1 MDRQESAKKK
11 DDKDGVDNSH
21 SEPQILEQGDIYF
34 FYRPKKNSQEVKD
47 LDDIR
52 RFFMVT
58 APENN
63 HDGIKGE
70 GKGDKNKDSFYRLFV
85 IGKKSLPEIR
95 KSEARASERYWAR
108 VGGVFDNKDELTKEL
123 FSEEFRKGD
132 AARPAGLGKYVI
144 VAHQRHAEIAYIL
157 GTPDEPGDAQK
168 ELGIEK
174 EARYI
179 ISVINPNTPTPS
191 GYPSAEES
199 PKYPD
204 KVLKKF
210 NDNENFVSLSG
221 DTELINY
228 LNAQII
234 LIGAGEGK
242 DTINKDLGISIE
254 EEKGKNEDI
263 FKKLN
268 IKKGHVP
275 TKPLTEGKLE

>member
-1 MDRQESAKKK
+1 MVRQENAKRK
-11 DDKDGVDNSH
+11 DDGDDVDNSNT
-21 SEPQILEQGDIYF
+21 EPKVLEQGDIYF
-34 FYRPKKNSQEVKD
+34 FYRPKKKSQDVKD
-47 LDDIR
+47 IDDIR

-58 APENN
+58 APENKYN
-63 HDGIKGE
+63 LIEGE
-70 GKGDKNKDSFYRLFV
+70 GKGDKNKRQFYRLFV

-108 VGGVFDNKDELTKEL
+108 VGGVFEDKDKLTKDL
-123 FSEEFRKGD
+123 FSDEFREGD
-132 AARPAGLGKYVI
+132 AARPAGMGKYVI
-144 VAHQRHAEIAYIL
+144 VEHQKHAEIAYIL
-157 GTPDEPGDAQK
+157 GAPDEPGEAQK

-179 ISVINPNTPTPS
+179 ISVINPKTPTPP

-210 NDNENFVSLSG
+210 KDNENFVSLSN
-221 DTELINY
+221 DTEFINY

-242 DTINKDLGISIE
+242 DTIYKDLGISID
-254 EEKGKNEDI
+254 EEKGTNGDI
-263 FKKLN
+263 FKKLD
-268 IKKGHVP
+268 IKKGQIS

>member
-1 MDRQESAKKK
+1 MDRQKSSKKK
-11 DDKDGVDNSH
+11 DDNDGFDNSH
-21 SEPQILEQGDIYF
+21 TEPQILEQGDIYF
-34 FYRPKKNSQEVKD
+34 FYRPKKNSQDVKD
-47 LDDIR
+47 IDDIR

-58 APENN
+58 APENKYN
-63 HDGIKGE
+63 HIKGE
-70 GKGDKNKDSFYRLFV
+70 GKGDKNKRQFYRLFV

-108 VGGVFDNKDELTKEL
+108 VGGVFEDKDELTKDL
-123 FSEEFRKGD
+123 FSDEFREGD
-132 AARPAGLGKYVI
+132 AARPAGMGKYVI
-144 VAHQRHAEIAYIL
+144 VEHQKHAELAYIL
-157 GTPDEPGDAQK
+157 GTPDEPGEAQK

-179 ISVINPNTPTPS
+179 ISVINPKTPTPP

-210 NDNENFVSLSG
+210 KDNENFVSLSN
-221 DTELINY
+221 DTEFINY

-242 DTINKDLGISIE
+242 DTIYKDLGISID
-254 EEKGKNEDI
+254 EEKGKNGDI
-263 FKKLN
+263 FKKLD
-268 IKKGHVP
+268 IKKGQVS

>member
-1 MDRQESAKKK
+1 MDRQENAKRR
-11 DDKDGVDNSH
+11 DDKVDVDNSNT
-21 SEPQILEQGDIYF
+21 EPKVLEQGDIYF

-47 LDDIR
+47 IDDIR

-63 HDGIKGE
+63 YSNIKGE
-70 GKGDKNKDSFYRLFV
+70 DEGDKNKNQFYRLFV

-95 KSEARASERYWAR
+95 KSEARSSERYWAR
-108 VGGVFDNKDELTKEL
+108 VGGIFEDKDELTKDL

-132 AARPAGLGKYVI
+132 AARPAGVGKYII
-144 VAHQRHAEIAYIL
+144 VEHQKHAEIAYIL
-157 GTPDEPGDAQK
+157 GTPDEPGEAQK

-179 ISVINPNTPTPS
+179 ISVINPSSPTPS

-199 PKYPD
+199 PKYPA

-210 NDNENFVSLSG
+210 NDNENFVSLSN

-228 LNAQII
+228 LNAQVV

-242 DTINKDLGISIE
+242 DTINKDLGINIE
-254 EEKGKNEDI
+254 EEKGKIVDI
-263 FKKLN
+263 LKKLN
-268 IKKGHVP
+268 IKKGQVP